1 MVKRLFLQGFKMLSI
16 DPLSTSVSLLNHARD
31 GQQQAW
37 SDLVRLYGPL
47 VVQWCRQYEIQSCD
61 SDDVVQNVFIA
72 VSRHLNTY
80 GQNSQEHSFR
90 GWLWTIARS
99 KIMDYLRKQK
109 GIPIPLDA
117 PILCEVSTNQ
127 VEKERSSD
135 DARRDLQI
143 LVSQALGI
151 IRQDFSDRTWNA
163 FWRTAAMGES
173 TSQVGRDLGMS
184 SAAVCMCRARVLRRL
199 RETLAES

>member
-1 MVKRLFLQGFKMLSI
+1 
-16 DPLSTSVSLLNHARD
+16 
-31 GQQQAW
+31 
-37 SDLVRLYGPL
+37 
-47 VVQWCRQYEIQSCD
+47 
-61 SDDVVQNVFIA
+61 
-72 VSRHLNTY
+72 
-80 GQNSQEHSFR
+80 
-90 GWLWTIARS
+90 
-99 KIMDYLRKQK
+99 MDYLRKQK

-117 PILCEVSTNQ
+117 TILCEVSTNE

-143 LVSQALGI
+143 LVSQTLGI

>member
-1 MVKRLFLQGFKMLSI
+1 MADRSAIVFSFVIPEQSAIQQGFQMFPN
-16 DPLSTSVSLLNHARD
+16 DPFSTSISLLNHARD

-61 SDDVVQNVFIA
+61 SDDVVQHVFIA

-80 GQNSQEHSFR
+80 GQNSQENSFR

-99 KIMDYLRKQK
+99 KIMDHLRKQK
-109 GIPIPLDA
+109 GMPVPLDA
-117 PILCEVSTNQ
+117 TILCAVSTIE
-127 VEKERSSD
+127 VENARSSD

-163 FWRTAAMGES
+163 FWS
-173 TSQVGRDLGMS
+173 
-184 SAAVCMCRARVLRRL
+184 VL
-199 RETLAES
+199 AKPH